1 MTKRARWFADPN
13 GPAYRTGEHRVGP
26 PLDYVGEK
34 LRRGLECQH
43 GVLHALSRAAAAA
56 GRDGAG
62 GAVDAGAGAK
72 SGGAAP
78 APSFEVLAA
87 AARIAFDYQLTAFL
101 ALYNTLGAKGDAD
114 AVDRLAAMT
123 PDAFRRWLGFVEREG
138 SVTGG

>member
-13 GPAYRTGEHRVGP
+13 GAAYRTGEHRVGP

-43 GVLHALSRAAAAA
+43 GVLHALSRAAAGDDRAGRSAGVGSAA
-56 GRDGAG
+56 G
-62 GAVDAGAGAK
+62 DAA
-72 SGGAAP
+72 

-114 AVDRLAAMT
+114 AVDRLAAMA